1 MGKYKKIYCD
11 NQIMNARFNF
21 EVRCIL
27 LKYHN
32 IDSNYRAEI
41 DNIGAQVHLTLVPDN
56 KQPSNGH
63 PFC

>member
-1 MGKYKKIYCD
+1 
-11 NQIMNARFNF
+11 MNARFNF

-41 DNIGAQVHLTLVPDN
+41 DNIEAQVKLTLAPAN
-56 KQPSNGH
+56 KR
-63 PFC
+63 